1 MEQLVTK
8 LSTAKPIQRLGKK
21 KIGNVWVCSQGLK
34 KIQEVQQMFS
44 VKRHWKPQ
52 ELHLLFFFFFN
63 ISLFVRWFFPLK

>member
-63 ISLFVRWFFPLK
+63 ISLFVRWFFFS